1 MALKVVP
8 AGDERCDIH
17 NQRESR
23 TYICETCLKELGIG
37 SEVTV
42 TSHRTRRRTRA
53 RRALRRWRSRVDW
66 KVLIGAAVAVILV
79 VVLVVGSSGGGGG
92 SSGSGSSAPT
102 EADVVNAL
110 NLVPDVNSGGWITVD
125 GACAVVA
132 IQFGKDVQHRV
143 FEATNENGT
152 VGALVLQNNFSTSQ
166 ADCVNRIAT
175 ELKAHF

>member
-8 AGDERCDIH
+8 AGDERCDVH
-17 NQRESR
+17 NGRESR
-23 TYICETCLKELGIG
+23 TYVCEACLKEFGIG
-37 SEVTV
+37 SEVPV
-42 TSHRTRRRTRA
+42 TAHRTRRRTRA
-53 RRALRRWRSRVDW
+53 RRALRRWRSRINR
-66 KVLIGAAVAVILV
+66 KVLIGVAVGVILV
-79 VVLVVGSSGGGGG
+79 AVLVISSIGGGGG

-110 NLVPDVNSGGWITVD
+110 NLVPDLNSGGWITVD

-143 FEATNENGT
+143 FEATNENAT
-152 VGALVLQNNFSTSQ
+152 VGALVLQNNYSISE

-175 ELKAHF
+175 ALKAHF